1 AALGICE
8 CAARDSRIVAAVLLN
23 PWIRSE
29 TSQARA
35 QLRHY
40 YLRRLVEKE
49 FYLKLARG
57 KLDVLASAHSFL
69 GDIGKLITARSTAA
83 HSPSHDAEGENQLAR
98 RLAASLGRFKGPVL
112 LLLSG
117 RDLTAKEFEHE
128 TRRSRKW
135 RRLYRQKRLTIHRLD
150 PADHTFSRR
159 IWRDQVAEWTGA
171 WIDACLN
178 ARLKQ

>member
-1 AALGICE
+1 M
-8 CAARDSRIVAAVLLN
+8 
-23 PWIRSE
+23 
-29 TSQARA
+29 
-35 QLRHY
+35 
-40 YLRRLVEKE
+40 
-49 FYLKLARG
+49 
-57 KLDVLASAHSFL
+57 
-69 GDIGKLITARSTAA
+69 
-83 HSPSHDAEGENQLAR
+83 
-98 RLAASLGRFKGPVL
+98 L

-135 RRLYRQKRLTIHRLD
+135 RKLYQQERLTIHRLD

-159 IWRDQVAEWTGA
+159 IWRDQVADWTGA